1 MFEFFFNPSKAP
13 QPVPTDKIV
22 PVGFFDDTIIFRTF
36 VLYTLFVF
44 DDVLDPQSLRT
55 SLERVVSR
63 PGWNKLGARLRRN
76 DRGQLEHHIPASFS
90 PDRPAVGFEHVDHG
104 ALAVEDH
111 PAGSCIPHAP
121 RNGRPAIVGDPDKLS
136 ELIYGQET
144 PRYLDDYIYTDRP
157 QLGLRVVSFKNS
169 TIVVLHWIHLSFD
182 AMAKKS
188 LLNAWML
195 MLQGREDKIP
205 EPLAPDDY
213 ILEHCGK
220 KPTEPHV
227 LAEYHMSKPGLVW
240 WVLQNCYNLVVKK
253 QEHRMVCVP
262 AAYITKLREKA
273 LAELSAQ
280 APSEKWE
287 APFLSEGD
295 ILLAW
300 TTRLAI
306 ANLPENSETPIA
318 VQQAYQWRPILK
330 DLIPDKRPFL
340 SNCVGFLVTL
350 VPAKDVLQKPLS
362 YLASQ
367 IRRSIKEQGSREQV
381 EAYTSLIRLD
391 PANRAPP
398 FFGST
403 SMQLLMFSNWQK
415 ANMYA
420 TDLSAAAV
428 TPRRTPLTPSYVQSV
443 QGPYNFSDGIIVV
456 GKDLE
461 GNYWFSGNRAKG
473 LWGMMEKKMEEEV
486 I

>member
-121 RNGRPAIVGDPDKLS
+121 H
-136 ELIYGQET
+136 
-144 PRYLDDYIYTDRP
+144 RP

-195 MLQGREDKIP
+195 MLQGREDEIP

-273 LAELSAQ
+273 LAELAAQ

-350 VPAKDVLQKPLS
+350 VSAKDVLQKPLS

-415 ANMYA
+415 ADMYA

-461 GNYWFSGNRAKG
+461 GNWWF
-473 LWGMMEKKMEEEV
+473 L
-486 I
+486 IH